1 VQTIPWTTA
10 KPTATPARSSLQIA
24 CSTAIHVLI
33 LLSVF
38 GVLHRSK
45 GWVAPYRL
53 PGTQHGT
60 NFVVSYS
67 PDRAPAQSAPSK
79 SKPDAKPAAP
89 KSLLPTPVVQTSK
102 RTPPP
107 TSNAPASPNPNSTNG
122 QDSLG
127 TGNIT
132 LALTSYFPPPHPDL
146 SVLPHG
152 TKGDVILDVVIGT
165 DGRISDLKKTS
176 GIGYGIDELVIATV
190 QQWKWSPALQN
201 GHPVASEQELHF
213 HYEHV

>member
-1 VQTIPWTTA
+1 VQTIG
-10 KPTATPARSSLQIA
+10 KPIAAPVRSLWQIA
-24 CSTAIHVLI
+24 GSTGIHVLI
-33 LLSVF
+33 LLLIF
-38 GVLHRSK
+38 GVIHRSK

-67 PDRAPAQSAPSK
+67 PDRAPARSAPSK
-79 SKPDAKPAAP
+79 AKPDQEKVTP
-89 KSLLPTPVVQTSK
+89 KSLLPTPVVKASK
-102 RTPPP
+102 PSTAP

-122 QDSLG
+122 HDALG

-132 LALTSYFPPPHPDL
+132 LALGSYFPPPHPDL

-165 DGRISDLKKTS
+165 DGKISELKKTS

-190 QQWKWSPALQN
+190 QQWVFHPALQD

-213 HYEHV
+213 HYERG

>member
-1 VQTIPWTTA
+1 MQTIG
-10 KPTATPARSSLQIA
+10 KPIAAPARSFRDIA
-24 CSTAIHVLI
+24 AVGSTAIHVLI
-33 LLSVF
+33 LLLVF

-45 GWVAPYRL
+45 GWIAPYRL
-53 PGTQHGT
+53 PGTKHGT

-79 SKPDAKPAAP
+79 AKPDQKPVTP
-89 KSLLPTPVVQTSK
+89 KSLLPTPVVKTSK
-102 RTPPP
+102 PTVAP

-146 SVLPHG
+146 SSLPHG
-152 TKGDVILDVVIGT
+152 TKGDVILRVVI
-165 DGRISDLKKTS
+165 DTS
-176 GIGYGIDELVIATV
+176 GKISELKMVSGLGDGIDETVIATV
-190 QQWKWSPALQN
+190 QQWVFHPALQN

-213 HYEHV
+213 HYERG